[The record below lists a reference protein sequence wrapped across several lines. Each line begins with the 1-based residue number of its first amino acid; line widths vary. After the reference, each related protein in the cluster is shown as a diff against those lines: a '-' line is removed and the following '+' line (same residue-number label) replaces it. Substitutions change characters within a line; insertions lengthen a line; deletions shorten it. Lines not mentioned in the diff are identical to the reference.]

1 MPNNINTYL
10 FLWENSN
17 AASPIIEHWMT
28 DMGVPDVI
36 PEDNAMRVL
45 GMFEQSLEGPTAFY
59 STGIPYW
66 GEPICHLQ
74 TEYISREEFWGFKL
88 PDKKIQ
94 YCVWVD
100 KDGIELYDC
109 KLEPLE
115 K

>member
-45 GMFEQSLEGPTAFY
+45 GLFEQSLDGATAFY
-59 STGIPYW
+59 STGEPYF
-66 GEPICHLQ
+66 GEPICDLQ
-74 TEYISREEFWGFKL
+74 TEYIPRGEFWGALF

-100 KDGIELYDC
+100 KGGQQLYNR
-109 KLEPLE
+109 KLEAL
-115 K
+115 